1 MAYNLKFESCVIQ
14 NDMVDAIMR
23 QPYDNSLL
31 PYASNDIPGI
41 IYMDNYDL
49 GKITYAYNDVDYEN
63 NGGSQTSWNSGN
75 SYRNDGVDI
84 EPCNDLPTNGYDV
97 GWINTGEW
105 LKFTVNIAQPGTYS
119 AELRYASDQSG
130 GKLVMNL
137 DGNLISPYP
146 YISIPVTGGWQTWQT
161 LTLQNI
167 VLPAGTHTMQ
177 VQFLSGGFNLNYL
190 LFSFV
195 TLTEEE
201 KPKGFNFRLNQNYPN
216 PFNPSTEI
224 KYSVSE
230 KDFVSLKI
238 FNILG
243 IEITTLVNETKNA
256 GEYLIRFNAD
266 KLPAGIYFYTVTA
279 GKNTDVKKM
288 ILLK

>member
-1 MAYNLKFESCVIQ
+1 
-14 NDMVDAIMR
+14 
-23 QPYDNSLL
+23 
-31 PYASNDIPGI
+31 
-41 IYMDNYDL
+41 
-49 GKITYAYNDVDYEN
+49 
-63 NGGSQTSWNSGN
+63 
-75 SYRNDGVDI
+75 
-84 EPCNDLPTNGYDV
+84 
-97 GWINTGEW
+97 
-105 LKFTVNIAQPGTYS
+105 
-119 AELRYASDQSG
+119 
-130 GKLVMNL
+130 MNL